1 MQYIRQLY
9 DRDPNLYSA
18 DMDILYGLRQSA
30 MNAVMSS
37 AITVEDCTALKRYYV
52 QLIRLTEKFPGI
64 LQQQLDSQNNSNNET
79 EIPLTFTW

>member
-9 DRDPNLYSA
+9 DLDPSLYSA

-37 AITVEDCTALKRYYV
+37 ATTVADCTALKRYYV
-52 QLIRLTEKFPGI
+52 QLIRLTEKFPGL
-64 LQQQLDSQNNSNNET
+64 LQLESQNSSNNKT
-79 EIPLTFTW
+79 EKRLTFTW